1 MFVGTALD
9 VFLLWFHL
17 EEEEKRSLFSFYWSA
32 CCGWLVYNGLGKTK
46 TEEAVSSCWF
56 NCWSGLLYNKVSL
69 VGRTRGKYVFGQEK
83 QLVK

>member
-1 MFVGTALD
+1 MFFSSG
-9 VFLLWFHL
+9 FISRKKRRGPCFHL
-17 EEEEKRSLFSFYWSA
+17 IGLLVVG
-32 CCGWLVYNGLGKTK
+32 GWFIMGKTK